1 MEDRSS
7 MGLNDD
13 TNDSGVISGR
23 APAGGTDGPDTGLPT
38 PRRPW

>member
-23 APAGGTDGPDTGLPT
+23 APAGGTD
-38 PRRPW
+38 RKSVV